1 MGAILPYMILA
12 FFIFILVCV
21 GLVLWR
27 YLFAGLKDE
36 RLFIELKQAE
46 LETLLTTVRKEVDDF
61 FDLAAEDKSEII
73 EERKKIAA
81 LVAGLAVP
89 GVTIPIAQEEP
100 AALPD
105 FQTAIDIAAK
115 RQTTPEEPPKAPEP
129 AEIIPEPA
137 EAVSPAVQMQSRR
150 AKIQDLADEGFDRIE
165 IARDLGITLNEV
177 DLAMTMK
184 D

>member
-46 LETLLTTVRKEVDDF
+46 LETLLTTVRAEVDDF
-61 FDLAAEDKSEII
+61 FDLAAEDKAEII

-89 GVTIPIAQEEP
+89 GVTIPIAKEEP

-105 FQTAIDIAAK
+105 FQTAIDLAAK
-115 RQTTPEEPPKAPEP
+115 RQQEPEEPPKAPEP
-129 AEIIPEPA
+129 PETPPA
-137 EAVSPAVQMQSRR
+137 TVEPVSTAAQLHSRKD
-150 AKIQDLADEGFDRIE
+150 KIQDLSNEGFDRIE

>member
-1 MGAILPYMILA
+1 MGAILPYMLLA
-12 FFIFILVCV
+12 FFVFILVCI

-46 LETLLTTVRKEVDDF
+46 LETLLGIVRKEADDF
-61 FDLAAEDKSEII
+61 FDLAAEDKAEII

-89 GVTIPIAQEEP
+89 GVTLPIAPEEVP
-100 AALPD
+100 ALPD

-115 RQTTPEEPPKAPEP
+115 RQTEPEP
-129 AEIIPEPA
+129 EPEKTIEPEVILEISD
-137 EAVSPAVQMQSRR
+137 EALSPAAQLQSRR
-150 AKIQDLADEGFDRIE
+150 EKIFELTAEGFDRIE

-177 DLAMTMK
+177 DLELTMK
-184 D
+184 